1 MSSVLWNAT
10 EDVERLRGHFAE
22 MLRGRI
28 AVIHDLSGVPAE
40 FIEPI
45 NPCDHLIR
53 NSYIEIDGYP
63 YKNED
68 KFYAEKPRE
77 IFRVSPLDEPRK
89 TAEQIAYKHNE
100 NAVRIGA
107 RKCKVAFVGKAAL
120 SFYSANHRQGLMNTT
135 ANAVSAALLH
145 DGEIVALMTYDK
157 TAGGV
162 RGAKK
167 DYELLRLAIKR
178 GVSVPGG
185 ASKLQKALEDRLR
198 DMGETSVFSYSNAT
212 INNGDVYAA
221 LGFKR
226 GGCKVGQK
234 IVLTRS
240 GTLTRLLALAEGVR
254 DIRSLALY
262 KRLTTYLSANIFW
275 EKALA

>member
-28 AVIHDLSGVPAE
+28 AAISDLSGVPAE

-162 RGAKK
+162 RGAKR

-178 GVSVPGG
+178 GSPFLAARRSSRRQSRTSCATWGKPRFSPIRTRRSTTATFTPPS
-185 ASKLQKALEDRLR
+185 AS
-198 DMGETSVFSYSNAT
+198 
-212 INNGDVYAA
+212 
-221 LGFKR
+221 R
-226 GGCKVGQK
+226 GG
-234 IVLTRS
+234 
-240 GTLTRLLALAEGVR
+240 GVKWGR
-254 DIRSLALY
+254 
-262 KRLTTYLSANIFW
+262 KW
-275 EKALA
+275 